1 MKKRFMGILLTLC
14 MALTL
19 LPATAL
25 AAENV
30 TILSYPAK
38 TEYTVGEGFD
48 RTGIKA
54 VATIGGEKKDIS
66 SEISFRNSG
75 NATLNQGTVFA
86 TKAGKQEITL
96 RWTAPG
102 EKTSQIVGKY
112 TVASSG
118 EYVAPAQAAP
128 TPVAATYQLYDA
140 MDNGWYSI
148 RLGYV
153 TQHDTFIDIDA
164 AGDAVLRAG
173 GRDTK
178 FYIEKKRIVDRDWA
192 EITIKMADGRYLGIV
207 GEIDDRAM
215 YKVGTN
221 PVYRSKPDGDIV
233 GELPAGAILEVT
245 QIKGD
250 WAKVKY
256 EGQEYYM
263 WAARLT
269 KVNTGGARVAAVNQP
284 YLWQIEYSYD
294 SSQVAMRP
302 AGNPKLM
309 VMPAEKTYPD
319 GAKAILSEYI
329 PYLKNISFE
338 DWGRSINNMEMAELL
353 DGVFFTLGLYGTY
366 FEENLLKWTSDIP
379 NDKLNSMLIGEI
391 NRLYGWRVFTNP
403 NMDWRGVPTYGEFT
417 SYLIKLMDYNK
428 SQSSSKFSVFTN
440 DTIESFA
447 IGGDTSSNAKITWE
461 QASTLQHK
469 TIQWAA
475 AEWVRIGEWSG
486 LGSKVKTHRLAAP
499 WNLTSSGKLPLGQ
512 SPAPTPTPAPAP
524 TPAVPAGITAA
535 PSQTGF
541 VMNSRPVSVT
551 AAYSINNTNYLQ
563 LRAIAALLSGSAA
576 QFDVG
581 WDGQYAVIE
590 PGRPYSGAVS
600 QTKLQNTANV
610 RPSGTKFKLNGE
622 VFTFTDARLIDGDT
636 NYLQLREFAQKLSG
650 TASQFNVYYD
660 SAAGQAVIQPGAAY
674 SGNK

>member
-14 MALTL
+14 MVLTL
-19 LPATAL
+19 LPTTVL
-25 AAENV
+25 AAINV

-54 VATIGGEKKDIS
+54 VVTIGGEKKDIS
-66 SEISFRNSG
+66 NEISFRNSG
-75 NATLNQGTVFA
+75 NVTLKQGTVFA

-112 TVASSG
+112 TVTSSG
-118 EYVAPAQAAP
+118 EYVAPVQVAP

-148 RLGYV
+148 RLGYL
-153 TQHDTFIDIDA
+153 TQHDTFITIDA
-164 AGDAVLRAG
+164 AGNAVLREG

-192 EITIKMADGRYLGIV
+192 EITIKMPDGRYLGTL

-233 GELPAGAILEVT
+233 GKLPAGTILEVT
-245 QIKGD
+245 EIKGD

-256 EGQEYYM
+256 EGQAYYM

-269 KVNTGGARVAAVNQP
+269 KVNGGSARVAAVDQP

-294 SSQVAMRP
+294 TSQVAMRP
-302 AGNPKLM
+302 AENPKMM
-309 VMPAEKTYPD
+309 VKPAEKTYPD

-353 DGVFFTLGLYGTY
+353 DGVFFTLGLYGPY
-366 FEENLLKWTSDIP
+366 SEENLLKWNSDIP
-379 NDKLNSMLIGEI
+379 NDKLNSMLIGKI
-391 NRLYGWRVFTNP
+391 DRLYGWRVFTNP

-428 SQSSSKFSVFTN
+428 SKSSTKFSAFTN
-440 DTIESFA
+440 DTIKSFA
-447 IGGDTSSNAKITWE
+447 IGGDTSPNAKITWE

-475 AEWVRIGEWSG
+475 AEWVRIGEKSG
-486 LGSKVKTHRLAAP
+486 LGYKVETHLLDAP
-499 WNLTSSGKLPLGQ
+499 WNLTSSGYIPL
-512 SPAPTPTPAPAP
+512 SMSSTPTPA
-524 TPAVPAGITAA
+524 
-535 PSQTGF
+535 
-541 VMNSRPVSVT
+541 R
-551 AAYSINNTNYLQ
+551 
-563 LRAIAALLSGSAA
+563 R
-576 QFDVG
+576 
-581 WDGQYAVIE
+581 
-590 PGRPYSGAVS
+590 
-600 QTKLQNTANV
+600 
-610 RPSGTKFKLNGE
+610 
-622 VFTFTDARLIDGDT
+622 
-636 NYLQLREFAQKLSG
+636 
-650 TASQFNVYYD
+650 
-660 SAAGQAVIQPGAAY
+660 
-674 SGNK
+674 